1 MLKALRADFLLSLRL
16 LAARPGFVLAV
27 VATLALGIGAN
38 SAIFSV
44 INGMLLRPLA
54 YPDSTRLVYIYNSY
68 PRMDQPESGMTVPDF
83 IDRRDQADQLADSAL
98 YYDRSFNLAD
108 ADGAQNVVGIVATP
122 SLFTTLQVNAVLG
135 RTFTADEAQ
144 IGHEHVVV
152 LSHAL
157 WKNQFNADP
166 AMVGRDIR
174 MNAENYRVVGVM
186 PENFGFPNR
195 TVQVWTAFAFTPKQS
210 GDSMRGFDF
219 ARSIGRLKPAVLIA
233 QLDAQFDL
241 IVQHNVE
248 RFAGSGTG
256 DSQSYKSFI
265 ENSGFRGRS
274 KSLHEQQAGD
284 IKPLLWLLQAVV
296 AAVLLIACANVA
308 NLMLLRVSSRQKELA
323 LRSAL
328 GAGRARIAQQLLLE
342 SLLLALGGGIAG
354 IVVAHVCIQL
364 IHALGL
370 DGATHGF
377 SIDLNL
383 SVLVY
388 TLILTVLT
396 GLAFALVPILALVR
410 ERPADALKEGGHGN
424 LGGRS
429 SRRIRNMLVVAQIT
443 LAVVLLV
450 GAGLLLHS
458 YARMQ
463 QQNPGFNADDVLTV
477 SVHLPPSRYK
487 TSAEAA
493 PFYERL
499 LTEVRAL
506 PGVQSAGVASSMLFT
521 EDESSAAYFIEGRD
535 VSATQPAPFGYLEV
549 IDEDY
554 FKTLEIPLLQ
564 GRGFLSSDNIG
575 TQKVVIVDD
584 TFAKK
589 YFPNESPIGKRIAWR
604 ELNIERDWQTIIGV
618 VATVKRN
625 NLYENTTMETLY
637 RNFHQDPARLFM
649 LVMKTRLAAAEVIGP
664 LRLGLQTIDPDQAVF
679 DIKKMSERIDNSL
692 RERRTPMLLLML
704 FAVAAL
710 LLAAVGIYGV
720 LAFAVTQRRGEIG
733 VRMSLG
739 AQRRDILRLVLFDG
753 GRLVAIGLALGLLIA
768 LSVAYR
774 LRAQLFGIDA
784 HDPLTLAVVCSVIVF
799 TTLLACGI
807 PAWRAAT
814 VDPAIVLRHE

>member
-1 MLKALRADFLLSLRL
+1 MLTSLRADFSQSLRL

-68 PRMDQPESGMTVPDF
+68 PKMDQAESGMTVPDF

-108 ADGAQNVVGIVATP
+108 ANGAQNVVGIVATP
-122 SLFTTLQVNAVLG
+122 SLFTTLQVTAALG

-174 MNAENYRVVGVM
+174 MNAESYRVVGVM

-219 ARSIGRLKPAVLIA
+219 ARSIGRLRPGVSIA

-241 IVQHNVE
+241 IVRHNVE
-248 RFAGSGTG
+248 RFADGNG
-256 DSQSYKSFI
+256 DSRSYKSFI
-265 ENSGFRGRS
+265 ESSGFRGRS

-296 AAVLLIACANVA
+296 AAVLLIACANAA

-354 IVVAHVCIQL
+354 MVVAQVCIQL

-370 DGATHGF
+370 DGAIYGF
-377 SIDLNL
+377 SIDLDL
-383 SVLVY
+383 PVFIY

-396 GLAFALVPILALVR
+396 GLAFALVPILALMR
-410 ERPADALKEGGHGN
+410 ERPADALKEGGRGN

-429 SRRIRNMLVVAQIT
+429 SRRIRNTLVIAQIT
-443 LAVVLLV
+443 LAVVLLI

-463 QQNPGFNADDVLTV
+463 QQSPGFNADDVLTV

-487 TSAEAA
+487 SSADAA

-499 LTEVRAL
+499 LMEVRAL

-521 EDESSAAYFIEGRD
+521 DDESSAAYFIEGRD
-535 VSATQPAPFGYLEV
+535 VSAAQATPFGYLEV

-575 TQKVVIVDD
+575 AQKVVIVDD

-589 YFPNESPIGKRIAWR
+589 YFPNESAIGKRIAWR
-604 ELNIERDWQTIIGV
+604 GVNIERDWQTIIGV

-625 NLYENTTMETLY
+625 KLYENTTMETLY
-637 RNFHQDPARLFM
+637 RNFHQDPTRLFM
-649 LVMKTRLAAAEVIGP
+649 LVMKTRLAAAELIGP
-664 LRLGLQTIDPDQAVF
+664 LRAAWQKIDPDQAVF
-679 DIKKMSERIDNSL
+679 DIKTMHERIDDSL
-692 RERRTPMLLLML
+692 TDRRTPMLLLML
-704 FAVAAL
+704 FAAAAL

-739 AQRRDILRLVLFDG
+739 AQRHDILRLVLFDG
-753 GRLVAIGLALGLLIA
+753 GRLVAIGLVLGLLIA

-784 HDPLTLAVVCSVIVF
+784 HDPLTLALVCSVIVF

-814 VDPAIVLRHE
+814 VDPTIALRHE

>member
-1 MLKALRADFLLSLRL
+1 MLSSLRADFLQSLRL

-44 INGMLLRPLA
+44 INGMLLRPLP
-54 YPDSTRLVYIYNSY
+54 YPDSERLVYIYNSY
-68 PRMDQPESGMTVPDF
+68 PKMDQPESGMTVPDF
-83 IDRRDQADQLADSAL
+83 IDRREQADLLADSAL

-122 SLFTTLQVNAVLG
+122 SLFTTLQVSAALG

-144 IGHEHVVV
+144 LGHERVVV

-174 MNAENYRVVGVM
+174 LNAENYRVVGVM

-195 TVQVWTAFAFTPKQS
+195 TVQMWTAFAFTAKQS

-219 ARSIGRLKPAVLIA
+219 ARSIGRLKPGISIA
-233 QLDAQFDL
+233 QLDAQFEL

-248 RFAGSGTG
+248 RFAGIGTG
-256 DSQSYKSFI
+256 DSQSYTSFI

-328 GAGRARIAQQLLLE
+328 GAGRGRIAQQLLLE
-342 SLLLALGGGIAG
+342 SLLLALGGGSAG
-354 IVVAHVCIQL
+354 IVVAQICIQL

-377 SIDLNL
+377 SVDLDL
-383 SVLVY
+383 SVLIY
-388 TLILTVLT
+388 TLILAVLT
-396 GLAFALVPILALVR
+396 GLVFGLVPILALAR
-410 ERPADALKEGGHGN
+410 ERPADALKEGARGN
-424 LGGRS
+424 LGSRT
-429 SRRIRNMLVVAQIT
+429 SRRIRNMLVIAQIT

-450 GAGLLLHS
+450 GAGLSLHS
-458 YARMQ
+458 FARMQ
-463 QQNPGFNADDVLTV
+463 QQSPGFNADDVLTV
-477 SVHLPPSRYK
+477 SVHLPPSSYK
-487 TSAEAA
+487 TSADAA

-499 LTEVRAL
+499 LAEVRAL
-506 PGVQSAGVASSMLFT
+506 PGIKSAGVASSMLFT
-521 EDESSAAYFIEGRD
+521 DDESSGAYFIEGRD
-535 VSATQPAPFGYLEV
+535 VSAAQPAPLGYFEV

-554 FKTLEIPLLQ
+554 FKALEIPLLQ
-564 GRGFLSSDNIG
+564 GRGFLTTDKIG
-575 TQKVVIVDD
+575 AQKVVIVDEL
-584 TFAKK
+584 FAKK
-589 YFPNESPIGKRIAWR
+589 HFPNESPLGKRIGWR
-604 ELNIERDWQTIIGV
+604 GIHVERDWQTIIGV

-625 NLYENTTMETLY
+625 KLYENTTTETLY
-637 RNFHQDPARLFM
+637 RNFHQDPTRVFM
-649 LVMKTRLAAAEVIGP
+649 LVMKTRLAAADLIGP
-664 LRLGLQTIDPDQAVF
+664 LRAALQKIDPDQAVF
-679 DIKKMSERIDNSL
+679 DIKTMHERIDDSL
-692 RERRTPMLLLML
+692 SERRTPMLLLIL
-704 FAVAAL
+704 FAAAAL

-720 LAFAVTQRRGEIG
+720 LAFSVTQRRGEIG

-739 AQRRDILRLVLFDG
+739 ARRGDILRLVLFDG
-753 GRLVAIGLALGLLIA
+753 GRLVAISLAVGLLIA

-784 HDPLTLAVVCSVIVF
+784 HDPLTLAVVCSVIVV
-799 TTLLACGI
+799 TTLLACGL

-814 VDPAIVLRHE
+814 VDPTIALRHE

>member
-1 MLKALRADFLLSLRL
+1 MLSSLRADFFQSLRL

-44 INGMLLRPLA
+44 INGLLLRPLV

-68 PRMDQPESGMTVPDF
+68 PKLDQPESGMTVPDF
-83 IDRRDQADQLADSAL
+83 IDRREQADQLADSAL
-98 YYDRSFNLAD
+98 YYDRNFNLAD

-122 SLFTTLQVNAVLG
+122 SLFTTLQVSAALG

-144 IGHEHVVV
+144 LGHEHVVV

-174 MNAENYRVVGVM
+174 LNAENYRVVGVM
-186 PENFGFPNR
+186 PEDFGFPNR
-195 TVQVWTAFAFTPKQS
+195 MVQVWTAFAFTPKQS

-219 ARSIGRLKPAVLIA
+219 ARSIGRLKPGVSIA

-248 RFAGSGTG
+248 RFAGIGTS
-256 DSQSYKSFI
+256 DSQSYTSFI

-308 NLMLLRVSSRQKELA
+308 NLMLLRIASRQKEFA

-354 IVVAHVCIQL
+354 IAVAQACIQL

-370 DGATHGF
+370 DGTMHGF
-377 SIDLNL
+377 SVGLDLP
-383 SVLVY
+383 VFVY
-388 TLILTVLT
+388 TLILTVLS
-396 GLAFALVPILALVR
+396 GLICALVPMFTLAR
-410 ERPADALKEGGHGN
+410 ERPADALKEGGRGN
-424 LGGRS
+424 LGSRS
-429 SRRIRNMLVVAQIT
+429 LRRIRNMLVIAQIT

-458 YARMQ
+458 FARMQ

-477 SVHLPPSRYK
+477 NVHLPPSQYK
-487 TSAEAA
+487 TSFDAA

-499 LTEVRAL
+499 LTDVRAL
-506 PGVQSAGVASSMLFT
+506 PGVLSAGVASSMLFT
-521 EDESSAAYFIEGRD
+521 DDDSSAAYFIEGRD
-535 VSATQPAPFGYLEV
+535 ISATQPAPFGYFEI

-564 GRGFLSSDNIG
+564 GRGFMTSDKIG
-575 TQKVVIVDD
+575 AEKVVIVDEL
-584 TFAKK
+584 FAKK
-589 YFPNESPIGKRIAWR
+589 YFPNESPLGKRIAWR
-604 ELNIERDWQTIIGV
+604 ELNIVHVWQTIIGV

-625 NLYENTTMETLY
+625 KLYENTTTETLY
-637 RNFHQDPARLFM
+637 RNFHQDPTRLFM
-649 LVMKTRLAAAEVIGP
+649 LVMKTRLAAAELIGP
-664 LRLGLQTIDPDQAVF
+664 LRTALQKIDPDQAVF
-679 DIKKMSERIDNSL
+679 DIKTMHERIDNSL
-692 RERRTPMLLLML
+692 TERRTPMLLLTL
-704 FAVAAL
+704 FAAAAL

-733 VRMSLG
+733 VRLALG
-739 AQRRDILRLVLFDG
+739 ARCGDIQRMVLFDA

-784 HDPLTLAVVCSVIVF
+784 HDPLTLAVVSSVIIV
-799 TTLLACGI
+799 TALVACWL

-814 VDPAIVLRHE
+814 VDPTIALRHE